1 MAGFWVVAETN
12 LDGTLARSS
21 AELATLA
28 RTLAGKAGSGIEA
41 TGIVVAA
48 EPKAAADELAT
59 YLPRVVA
66 VDDPA
71 AADHAWGQ
79 IAAQRAAAVI
89 DQGGPTLILTG
100 AGPDGRDVA
109 GTLLALLD
117 GAVLVNATKVD
128 WDDGEAVEMSVFGG
142 KLITTSAF
150 AEGAG
155 VRIVTVRP
163 NVVNPEPAAS
173 PGKVESA
180 TPTGDLALPTVRIVS
195 TEEAAGAAVS
205 IDDARIIVAG
215 GRGVGGAEG
224 FALVDEIAA
233 LLGGAVGATR
243 AAVDSGWI
251 PYAQQIGQTGKI
263 VKPRLY
269 LAMGI
274 SGAIQH
280 KVGMQTSE
288 TIIAVNRDPDAPI
301 AEFADM
307 LVVGDLFE
315 VGRALV
321 AALKARGLG
330 IDNESVLKTRH

>member
-1 MAGFWVVAETN
+1 MSGFWVVAETN
-12 LDGTLARSS
+12 ADGSLARSA

-28 RTLAGKAGSGIEA
+28 RTLAEAAKAETAGV
-41 TGIVVAA
+41 VVAA
-48 EPKAAADELAT
+48 DPTAAADELAT
-59 YLPRVVA
+59 YLSRVIA
-66 VDDPA
+66 IAEPQ
-71 AADHAWGQ
+71 AADHAWAQ
-79 IAAQRAAAVI
+79 LAAQRAAEVI
-89 DQGGPTLILTG
+89 DTDGPTLVLTG

-109 GTLLALLD
+109 GTLLTLLD
-117 GAVLVNATKVD
+117 GAVLVNATAVA
-128 WDDGEAVEMSVFGG
+128 WDDGESVEMSVFGG

-150 AEGAG
+150 AEGTG
-155 VRIVTVRP
+155 VRIITVRP
-163 NVVNPEPAAS
+163 NVVNPEPATSA
-173 PGKVESA
+173 GKVETA
-180 TPTGDLALPTVRIVS
+180 KPAGDLALPAVKIVDRL
-195 TEEAAGAAVS
+195 EEAGAAVS
-205 IDDARIIVAG
+205 IDDARVIVAG
-215 GRGVGGAEG
+215 GRGVGGEEG
-224 FALVDEIAA
+224 FKLVGELAE

-269 LAMGI
+269 LALGI

-315 VGRALV
+315 VGPALV
-321 AALKARGLG
+321 SEIRARRG
-330 IDNESVLKTRH
+330 